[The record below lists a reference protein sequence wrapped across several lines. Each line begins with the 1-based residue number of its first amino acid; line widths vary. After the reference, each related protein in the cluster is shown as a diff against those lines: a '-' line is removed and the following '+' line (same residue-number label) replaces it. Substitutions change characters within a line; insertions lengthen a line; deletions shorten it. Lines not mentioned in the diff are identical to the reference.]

1 MDGIRKL
8 TRVAGKVDADAYG
21 VVERSPIADPV
32 AMEVDD
38 INPTVSRADPEPG
51 PVPRKAVLL
60 HLLGEVSTNAVEAMP
75 HYLCRRP
82 RCVHTGLTPELS
94 RATARPQ
101 TRTNIPKKIA
111 AVKWHRLE
119 RIVRRQLS
127 HLVYGKK
134 MR

>member
-94 RATARPQ
+94 RPAQGEPVFIGATKRA
-101 TRTNIPKKIA
+101 
-111 AVKWHRLE
+111 RLE
-119 RIVRRQLS
+119 RIVRPHFHHAS
-127 HLVYGKK
+127 CSGA
-134 MR
+134 MIDPP